1 MRKGVSMANYT
12 VKEVEEKLAAGEKLH
27 LVDVREDFEV
37 AQGMIP
43 GSIHINL
50 QTIPEKMN
58 QLDKDTEYIL
68 ICRSGNRSGQAQEF
82 LENNGYTA
90 ANMTGGMMNW
100 EGPIE

>member
-1 MRKGVSMANYT
+1 MANYT
-12 VKEVEEKLAAGEKLH
+12 AKEVEEKLAAGEKLH

-43 GSIHINL
+43 GSAHINL
-50 QTIPEKMN
+50 QSIPEKMN
-58 QLDKDTEYIL
+58 ELDKNTEYIL

-90 ANMTGGMMNW
+90 ANMTGGMLNW
-100 EGPIE
+100 EGPVE

>member
-1 MRKGVSMANYT
+1 MTTYT
-12 VKEVEEKLAAGEKLH
+12 AKEVEQKLAAGEKLH

-43 GSIHINL
+43 GSAHINL
-50 QTIPEKMN
+50 QSIPEKLD

-90 ANMTGGMMNW
+90 ANMTGGMLDW
-100 EGPIE
+100 EGPTE

>member
-1 MRKGVSMANYT
+1 MTTYT
-12 VKEVEEKLAAGEKLH
+12 AKEVEQKLAAGEKLH

-43 GSIHINL
+43 GSAHINL
-50 QTIPEKMN
+50 QSIPEKLD

-68 ICRSGNRSGQAQEF
+68 ICRSGNRSGQAQQF

-90 ANMTGGMMNW
+90 ANMTGGMLDW
-100 EGPIE
+100 EGPTE

>member
-1 MRKGVSMANYT
+1 MTTYT
-12 VKEVEEKLAAGEKLH
+12 AKEVEQKLAAGEKLH

-43 GSIHINL
+43 GSAHINL
-50 QTIPEKMN
+50 QAIPEKLD

-68 ICRSGNRSGQAQEF
+68 ICRSGNRSGQAQQF

-90 ANMTGGMMNW
+90 ANMTGGMLDW
-100 EGPIE
+100 EGPTE